1 METYKLDVKGMTCG
15 GCTSSVQR
23 AITGLKGVE
32 KVEVTLQPGSATVE
46 ADPARVTAQQIVST
60 LAAMGFEARERA

>member
-23 AITGLKGVE
+23 AITGLNGVE

>member
-1 METYKLDVKGMTCG
+1 MEIFKLDVKGMSCG

-23 AITGLKGVE
+23 AISGLDGVK

-46 ADPARVTAQQIVST
+46 ADPARVTAQEIVST
-60 LAAMGFEARERA
+60 LAAMGYEARERA